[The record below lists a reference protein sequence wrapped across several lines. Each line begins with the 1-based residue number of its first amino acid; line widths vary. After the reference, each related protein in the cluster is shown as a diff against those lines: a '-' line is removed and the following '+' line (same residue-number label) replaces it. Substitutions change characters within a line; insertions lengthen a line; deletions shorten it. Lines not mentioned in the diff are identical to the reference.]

1 MTVHPIIRMKFIIT
15 TVIEIIDLSEG
26 GPCPFENQNL
36 DKTLFEILKYFAII
50 LSLGMSNIYLSLLF
64 VCYIHQSTTNL
75 RVIMIALY
83 IIEKRFGGMLNLKI
97 SLILIRIDHQ
107 WMDWE
112 ISHWNRDFPKN
123 SARMYGQQ
131 ISMLHIGNSSPI
143 RLLSSVRTQIFTIS
157 KRLGTVRSWI
167 IIYNQLDLTQMRLRN
182 LQECISVS
190 VGKLY

>member
-107 WMDWE
+107 
-112 ISHWNRDFPKN
+112 
-123 SARMYGQQ
+123 
-131 ISMLHIGNSSPI
+131 
-143 RLLSSVRTQIFTIS
+143 
-157 KRLGTVRSWI
+157 
-167 IIYNQLDLTQMRLRN
+167 
-182 LQECISVS
+182 
-190 VGKLY
+190 